1 VQRALAG
8 QVQAKAEIVRRHQD
22 LVYNLAL
29 KLVSRP
35 EEAES
40 VLQETFLKVF
50 ENLGSFRQDAALR
63 TWIYRIATNE
73 ALMALRRRR
82 PAPLSINDGEE
93 DEEGSGRY
101 SRMLR
106 SLDRNPLELLMD
118 REFQQALEK
127 AMSDLPDA
135 WRIPFV
141 LKDIEGLSLQEIAD
155 DLNTTIPAVKAALH
169 RGRVVLRNR
178 LADFMEQRESGTPEK
193 VGSRGRR

>member
-50 ENLGSFRQDAALR
+50 ENLGSFRQEASLR
-63 TWIYRIATNE
+63 TWIYRIATNA
-73 ALMALRRRR
+73 ALMALRRRK
-82 PAPLSINDGEE
+82 PASLSIDVGEE
-93 DEEGSGRY
+93 EEGSGRY

-127 AMSDLPDA
+127 AMSDMPDA

-169 RGRVVLRNR
+169 RGRVLLRNR
-178 LADFMEQRESGTPEK
+178 LADFIERRESGTPVK
-193 VGSRGRR
+193 GGSRGRR